1 MSEHRVEAVERALSI
16 LDSFESGE
24 EQMPLARLAAKTGM
38 HKSTILRLAGSLE
51 RFGYLRRGG
60 DGRFRL
66 GPSLWRLGSLYR
78 RGFDLGDHV
87 QPALRRLVETTQET
101 AAFYVREGGER
112 VCLYRRNSP
121 RAARH
126 HIDEGGRLPL
136 LHGAAGRVL
145 IAFEGGHDPTSMR
158 VRGDGFYVSLGERD
172 AEVGA
177 AAVPVFDAAGAMR
190 GALSVSGLIS
200 RFDPAAQRHA
210 VEMLKQEAARLRAD
224 LPGGMGQTEMGR

>member
-16 LDSFESGE
+16 LDSFEDGE
-24 EQMPLARLAAKTGM
+24 EQMPLARLAVKTGL

-51 RFGYLRRGG
+51 RFGYLRRGE

-66 GPSLWRLGSLYR
+66 GPSLWRLGALYR
-78 RGFDLGDHV
+78 QGFDMGEQV
-87 QPALRRLVETTQET
+87 RPVLRRLVDMTGET
-101 AAFYVREGGER
+101 ASFYVREGGER

-126 HIDEGGRLPL
+126 HVDEGARLPL

-158 VRGDGFYVSLGERD
+158 VRSAGFHVSLGESD
-172 AEVGA
+172 AEVA
-177 AAVPVFDAAGAMR
+177 SAAVPVFDTSGAVR
-190 GALSVSGLIS
+190 GALSVSAPIS
-200 RFDPAAQRHA
+200 RFDPAAQRYA
-210 VEMLKQEAARLRAD
+210 VEMLKQEAVRLRAD
-224 LPGGMGQTEMGR
+224 LPGR